1 MGIKDQF
8 QDKAQELKEKA
19 QKGQKQPGKGP
30 QDQKSSQRT
39 PQPKDSPQRS
49 FDDIRDELDDRT

>member
-19 QKGQKQPGKGP
+19 EKGRKQPGKGP
-30 QDQKSSQRT
+30 QDPTPRRS

-49 FDDIRDELDDRT
+49 FDDIREELDDRT

>member
-8 QDKAQELKEKA
+8 QDKAQQIEEKA
-19 QKGQKQPGKGP
+19 RQAQKPGKGAR
-30 QDQKSSQRT
+30 DERSARA
-39 PQPKDSPQRS
+39 PQPQDSPQRS

>member
-19 QKGQKQPGKGP
+19 RQAQKAGKGGAQDEKSRRAP
-30 QDQKSSQRT
+30 QAQ
-39 PQPKDSPQRS
+39 DSPQRS
-49 FDDIRDELDDRT
+49 FDDIQDELDDRT

>member
-8 QDKAQELKEKA
+8 QDKAQELKDKA
-19 QKGQKQPGKGP
+19 QKGQKQPGKAP
-30 QDQKSSQRT
+30 QDEKSRRT

-49 FDDIRDELDDRT
+49 FDDIQDELDDRT

>member
-8 QDKAQELKEKA
+8 QDKAQQIEEKA
-19 QKGQKQPGKGP
+19 RQAQKPGKGP
-30 QDQKSSQRT
+30 QGERSARA

-49 FDDIRDELDDRT
+49 FDDIQDELDDRT

>member
-8 QDKAQELKEKA
+8 QDKAQELEEKA
-19 QKGQKQPGKGP
+19 RQARQPGKGA
-30 QDQKSSQRT
+30 QDERSARA

-49 FDDIRDELDDRT
+49 FDDISDELDDRT

>member
-30 QDQKSSQRT
+30 QDKKSQRT